1 MAQGQSVEIWILV
14 ANVLRLVF
22 SLYIL
27 LFLFRIVLTWF
38 PQLNLNR
45 PPYNFVAWPTEPFL
59 KSTRKVIPTLGGV
72 DMAPFVWVGIVSL
85 AQELLIGQQGV
96 VTMMTRLQ

>member
-1 MAQGQSVEIWILV
+1 MGTWEIV
-14 ANVLRLVF
+14 ANALRLLF

-38 PQLNLNR
+38 PQLDLNR

-59 KSTRKVIPTLGGV
+59 RPTRKVIPTFGGV
-72 DMAPFVWVGIVSL
+72 DMTPFVWLALVAL
-85 AQELLIGQQGV
+85 AQELLIGQQGI
-96 VTMMTRLQ
+96 VTMLTRLA